1 MEYVE
6 GKEVKD
12 GRCSVKEVKDGICR
26 GEGGEG
32 WKM

>member
-1 MEYVE
+1 MEDVE
-6 GKEVKD
+6 W
-12 GRCSVKEVKDGICR
+12 KEVKDGICR

>member
-6 GKEVKD
+6 GKEVKY
-12 GRCSVKEVKDGICR
+12 GICR